1 MTRNELENMNKAEVA
16 NIAKDF
22 GVKRYKGKSM
32 LTKTELIDNIC
43 KYLEEQDDIKDVK
56 KAIDEFASDE
66 NKNEAASKMERIE
79 AAPIGVLVAFY
90 EPESGKLNTAKMTNR
105 SRKRKQIKCETKY
118 GKEFIVP
125 FENIA
130 WVKTGGRWPRAIY
143 EELKGMVKSNEKK
156 KV

>member
-1 MTRNELENMNKAEVA
+1 MTRNELENMTKENVA
-16 NIAKDF
+16 KVAKDI

-32 LTKTELIDNIC
+32 LSKKELIENIC
-43 KYLEEQDDIKDVK
+43 KYLEKQDDINDAK
-56 KAIDEFASDE
+56 KAIDEFVSDE

-105 SRKRKQIKCETKY
+105 SKKRKQIKCETKY

-156 KV
+156 KA